1 MDVPEPVVLTV
12 DGEIFRAQA
21 DTQQPGAWHVAWVS
35 GPNAGYGFTTRCSDH
50 QWESREKLEG
60 AVRSF
65 LAEIDPTTG
74 YLSD

>member
-1 MDVPEPVVLTV
+1 MT
-12 DGEIFRAQA
+12 
-21 DTQQPGAWHVAWVS
+21 WVS
-35 GPNAGYGFTTRCSDH
+35 GPSAGYGFTTRRSDQ
-50 QWESREKLEG
+50 QWESHGELEK